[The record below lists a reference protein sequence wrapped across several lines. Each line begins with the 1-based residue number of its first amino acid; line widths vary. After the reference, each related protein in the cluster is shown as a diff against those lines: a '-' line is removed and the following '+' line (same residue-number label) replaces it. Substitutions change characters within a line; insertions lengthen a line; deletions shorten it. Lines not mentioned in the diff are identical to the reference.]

1 MDNLK
6 KMIEIA
12 KETINANDDIKDED
26 YVQLIATNGM
36 EADPIKNA
44 FYLGFYRAIK
54 KKKKSLFQN
63 KEISYDDFVTIKNST
78 TALSRINV
86 SLLMISELLN
96 DRNYN
101 DKTETL
107 SDMVFLLLERLE
119 NIQEELM
126 TIKEINN
133 EVEHSC

>member
-26 YVQLIATNGM
+26 YVQLIAMKET
-36 EADPIKNA
+36 ETDTIKNA
-44 FYLGFYRAIK
+44 FYLGFYRAIS
-54 KKKKSLFQN
+54 KKKSLFQN
-63 KEISYDDFVTIKNST
+63 KEISCDDFVTIKNSIT
-78 TALSRINV
+78 VLSRINM
-86 SLLMISELLN
+86 SLLMISEMLN
-96 DRNYN
+96 DRNYK
-101 DKTETL
+101 DQTEAL

-126 TIKEINN
+126 TIKEIDSNI
-133 EVEHSC
+133 EM